1 MIGTKVSESELLR
14 PVLTLFSESHYWHFE
29 QVPLGRKKIDL
40 VCVERNAPNTGTS
53 IELKISDWRRALW
66 QATINFQLADQS
78 YIAIWHEYVHRVT
91 REIDLLKTY
100 GVGLIAVYS
109 DAAEF
114 LLGSIDRVQRFSRYA
129 KRSWYQQLLE
139 KCR

>member
-1 MIGTKVSESELLR
+1 MIGIRLSESELLQ
-14 PVLTLFSESHYWHFE
+14 PVLTLFSESRYWHFE

-40 VCVERNAPNTGTS
+40 VCVERNAPNAGTS

-66 QATINFQLADQS
+66 QATVNFQLAEKS
-78 YIAIWHEYVHRVT
+78 YIAIWHQYIHRAAQ
-91 REIDLLKTY
+91 EIDLLKKY
-100 GVGLIAVYS
+100 GVGLIAVYPE
-109 DAAEF
+109 AAEF
-114 LLGSIDRVQRFSRYA
+114 VLVSSDPVQRFSRYA